1 MRLKNK
7 IAVVTGGYRGIGL
20 ATAKKFISEGAVVV
34 SGDLYY
40 KNKNE
45 LLENHM
51 HVWECFLDVTSEES
65 VNSCIDM
72 VYEKFGSVDILV
84 NNAGIVRSVVPFET
98 IERENWDKVL
108 NVNTFGTINSVN
120 AVIDIMK
127 KQKSGKII
135 NSSSL
140 AGEVGGIRVE
150 ASYSVSKSANICLT
164 MALAKY
170 LGPYNINV
178 NAVSPGFI
186 VTDMADQLD
195 KPDVSSVPLRRLGT
209 AEDVANAITF
219 LASEEA
225 AYLTGVVLDVN
236 GGVNMR

>member
-1 MRLKNK
+1 MRLRNK
-7 IAVVTGGYRGIGL
+7 VSIITGGGRGIGL
-20 ATAKKFISEGAVVV
+20 AAAKKFISEGAVVV
-34 SGDLYY
+34 SGDVCY
-40 KNKNE
+40 KNREELILNE
-45 LLENHM
+45 FGIY
-51 HVWECFLDVTSEES
+51 ECYLDVTSEES
-65 VNSCIDM
+65 AKRLVNLVCHQ
-72 VYEKFGSVDILV
+72 FGCVDILV
-84 NNAGIVRSVVPFET
+84 NNAGIVRSVKPFEEIQKADWT
-98 IERENWDKVL
+98 NVL
-108 NVNTFGTINSVN
+108 DVNTFGLVNGVN

-127 KQKSGKII
+127 RQKSGKIV

-186 VTDMADQLD
+186 QTDMANQLD
-195 KPDVSSVPLRRLGT
+195 NPDIQTVPLRRLGT
-209 AEDVANAITF
+209 ADDVANAITF

-225 AYLTGVVLDVN
+225 SYLTGVILDVN
-236 GGVNMR
+236 GGVHMR